1 MNSVQFAAVHK
12 ALFSIQIVALILNGL
27 GDGDTSV
34 DPGVVDWLGDRLDE
48 YREEIDTVLRAG
60 GNGGVA

>member
-1 MNSVQFAAVHK
+1 MNSVQVAAVYK

-34 DPGVVDWLGDRLDE
+34 DPGIVDWLGDRLDE

-60 GNGGVA
+60 GNGGVV